1 MTDLILFG
9 FGLTTGIVFL
19 FGILAGVVGWLCRG
33 HRVDLTQVRAI
44 NVWQENDHRA
54 SFGPRRIIE
63 KDRVVKQEKP
73 RDFYDE
79 AHERGDE
86 R

>member
-9 FGLTTGIVFL
+9 FGLTTGALLL

-44 NVWQENDHRA
+44 NLWQENDHRA

-63 KDRVVKQEKP
+63 KDRDPKAEKP
-73 RDFYDE
+73 EDFFEMAKERDPE
-79 AHERGDE
+79 
-86 R
+86 